1 MNRPGIKNLSN
12 NAGHFKLSKTTNT
25 VLGAIAL
32 CVLSAC
38 GGGGGSDSGIAA
50 TPGGA
55 TPTTPAPGDI
65 APVTPAPAPSTVA
78 SDCGEDGNVL
88 TVAGNTAQIDGNVY
102 HSDGTTVISTQQ
114 RKFATSNGASFRDKT
129 GLFLVNQVN
138 TTTYSNAA
146 VNGSFGG
153 SVMTTTANN
162 YSSVVGDARQTYGL
176 TVSNLFQ
183 GTTTTASSYFTPYA
197 YTGAPLNPA
206 LGTAYTASYSTTT
219 ESGGTTQPALAQ
231 SSITTYSAE
240 SVSVLAGTFPACK
253 IKVEVTGG
261 ATIANVSYAWL
272 VASGRYKGLV
282 VRTANASGVK
292 TSEATRLLV
301 NGQ

>member
-1 MNRPGIKNLSN
+1 MNRPELKNSSN
-12 NAGHFKLSKTTNT
+12 ISGHFKSSPTTAAVFSAIMLS
-25 VLGAIAL
+25 
-32 CVLSAC
+32 VLSAC
-38 GGGGGSDSGIAA
+38 GGGGSGDSSTEPPAGT
-50 TPGGA
+50 TPVA
-55 TPTTPAPGDI
+55 PTPAP
-65 APVTPAPAPSTVA
+65 TPVA

-102 HSDGTTVISTQQ
+102 HSDGITVISTQQ

-153 SVMTTTANN
+153 SVMTTTENN
-162 YSSVVGDARQTYGL
+162 YSSVVGDVRQTYGL
-176 TVSNLFQ
+176 TISNVFQ
-183 GTTTTASSYFTPYA
+183 GVTTTASSYFTPYA
-197 YTGAPLNPA
+197 YTGGPVNPA

-219 ESGGTTQPALAQ
+219 QSGSTTTPALAQ
-231 SSITTYSAE
+231 TSTTTYSAE

-261 ATIANVSYAWL
+261 ATTANVSYAWL

-282 VRTANASGVK
+282 VRTANANGVK

>member
-1 MNRPGIKNLSN
+1 MNRPELKNSSN
-12 NAGHFKLSKTTNT
+12 ISGHFKSSRTTT
-25 VLGAIAL
+25 AVFSAIAL

-38 GGGGGSDSGIAA
+38 GGGGGGGDSSAEI
-50 TPGGA
+50 PGGA
-55 TPTTPAPGDI
+55 TPVSPTPTPTPTPTTG
-65 APVTPAPAPSTVA
+65 SN

-102 HSDGTTVISTQQ
+102 YTDGTTVISTQQ
-114 RKFATSNGASFRDKT
+114 RKFATSNGATFRDRT
-129 GLFLVNQVN
+129 GLFQITQVN
-138 TTTYSNAA
+138 ATTYTNAA

-153 SVMTTTANN
+153 SVITTTEND
-162 YSSVVGDARQTYGL
+162 YSSVVGDVRQTYGL
-176 TVSNLFQ
+176 TISNLFQ
-183 GTTTTASSYFTPYA
+183 GVTTTASSYFTPYA
-197 YTGAPLNPA
+197 YTGASVNPA

-219 ESGGTTQPALAQ
+219 QSGGTTSPTLAQ
-231 SSITTYSAE
+231 TSITTYSTE
-240 SVSVLAGTFPACK
+240 SVTVLAGTFPACK
-253 IKVEVTGG
+253 IKLEVTGG
-261 ATIANVSYAWL
+261 ATVANVSYAWR

>member
-1 MNRPGIKNLSN
+1 MNRPETKNLSN
-12 NAGHFKLSKTTNT
+12 ISGSFGISKTTT
-25 VLGAIAL
+25 KVFGVIAL

-38 GGGGGSDSGIAA
+38 GGGGGGDSSTGTTGGT
-50 TPGGA
+50 TPV
-55 TPTTPAPGDI
+55 TPAPGD
-65 APVTPAPAPSTVA
+65 TAPATPTTPSTVA
-78 SDCGEDGNVL
+78 SDCGEDGHVL
-88 TVAGNTAQIDGNVY
+88 TVAGNTAQIDANVY
-102 HSDGTTVISTQQ
+102 YTDGTTVISTQQ
-114 RKFATSNGASFRDKT
+114 RRFATSNGASFRGRT

-153 SVMTTTANN
+153 SVMTTTENN
-162 YSSVVGDARQTYGL
+162 YSSVVGDVRQTYGL

-206 LGTAYTASYSTTT
+206 LDTAYAASYSTTT

-231 SSITTYSAE
+231 TSITTYSTE

-253 IKVEVTGG
+253 VKIEVTGG
-261 ATIANVSYAWL
+261 ATTSNVSYTWL

-282 VRTANASGVK
+282 VRTANANGVK